1 MKKEMMWKLG
11 FLLLVVVGFAIAF
24 QYRSKEGME
33 DEMDSFTGVAA
44 FTREGCGYCE
54 QMRPV
59 LDELS
64 GNPNFKEMDCT
75 SGNED
80 LMEKCDVDGFPTLK
94 VFKNGVPEDYVGQR
108 TKEDIE
114 AAIAEATA

>member
-1 MKKEMMWKLG
+1 MKKQMMWKLG

-24 QYRSKEGME
+24 QYRSKEGL
-33 DEMDSFTGVAA
+33 DDPFDSFTGVAA
-44 FTREGCGYCE
+44 FTRKGCGYCE
-54 QMRPV
+54 EMRPV

-75 SGNED
+75 SGAEEI
-80 LMEKCDVDGFPTLK
+80 MAKCDVDGFPTIK
-94 VFKNGVPEDYVGQR
+94 VFKNGTPEDYTGQR